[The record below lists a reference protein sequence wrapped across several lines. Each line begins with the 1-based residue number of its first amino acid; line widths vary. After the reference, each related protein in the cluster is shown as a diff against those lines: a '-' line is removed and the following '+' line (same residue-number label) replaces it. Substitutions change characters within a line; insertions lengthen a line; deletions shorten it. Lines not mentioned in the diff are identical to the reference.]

1 MKNSG
6 IEWIGNIPDNW
17 GTLPLKRMIDKHYGG
32 CWGEDAQNNQND
44 VLCIRI
50 ADFNFDNQTI
60 KENAETMRN
69 YTDAQ
74 IEKGLLQ
81 EGDLIVEKSGGG
93 DKTPVGRV
101 VIFDEKQFPQ
111 RAMFANFSECLRLK
125 NAYSQRYIAYHLKS
139 LYYSY
144 DMHYYFHQTTGIQNL
159 DMQEYLATVL
169 CVPSVEQQ
177 KAVVEILDEKCGKI
191 DELIANQQGQIDK
204 LKEYKQSVI
213 TEAVTK
219 GLDKTAPMKDSG
231 IEWIGEIPE
240 SWGVKRVKD
249 VFYIIGGC
257 GFKDEFQGR
266 FEGDYPF
273 CKASDINGQD
283 KFLDSAQ
290 NYVNQDI
297 VDRQHYKVVPQY
309 SVLMSKIG
317 EAMKKNHRKINTV
330 PCIVDN
336 NCQALCKKS
345 NDDIIYLYYLFSQID
360 MIWFDNGGTIPNISN
375 TKLLNFFIP
384 DISVELQKRI
394 AYHLDKKCGKIDDL
408 IAIKQ
413 EKIEKLQEYKKSLIY
428 EYVTGKKEVV

>member
-60 KENAETMRN
+60 KENTETMRN

-81 EGDLIVEKSGGG
+81 DGDLIVEKSGGG

-101 VIFDEKQFPQ
+101 VIFDKKQFPQ

-177 KAVVEILDEKCGKI
+177 KAVVETLDEKCGKI
-191 DELIANQQGQIDK
+191 DELIANQQAQIEK

-219 GLDKTAPMKDSG
+219 GLDKNAPMKDSN
-231 IEWIGEIPE
+231 IEWIGEIPAHWE
-240 SWGVKRVKD
+240 LFRGKVLFRQRNEKGNDVCLQLLSPTQRYGVIPQEMYDELSGMTAVKLNINTD
-249 VFYIIGGC
+249 LSTMKTIRKGDYCISLRSFQGGFEYSKYEGVVSPAYQVFYAIREL
-257 GFKDEFQGR
+257 DEG
-266 FEGDYPF
+266 Y
-273 CKASDINGQD
+273 
-283 KFLDSAQ
+283 
-290 NYVNQDI
+290 
-297 VDRQHYKVVPQY
+297 YK
-309 SVLMSKIG
+309 
-317 EAMKKNHRKINTV
+317 
-330 PCIVDN
+330 
-336 NCQALCKKS
+336 
-345 NDDIIYLYYLFSQID
+345 YLFKENGFISEMNSYTLTIRDGKNIAYADFANSYIPYPPLSIQKEIFQRLDKLSEQID
-360 MIWFDNGGTIPNISN
+360 
-375 TKLLNFFIP
+375 
-384 DISVELQKRI
+384 R
-394 AYHLDKKCGKIDDL
+394 L

-428 EYVTGKKEVV
+428 EYVTGKKEIV